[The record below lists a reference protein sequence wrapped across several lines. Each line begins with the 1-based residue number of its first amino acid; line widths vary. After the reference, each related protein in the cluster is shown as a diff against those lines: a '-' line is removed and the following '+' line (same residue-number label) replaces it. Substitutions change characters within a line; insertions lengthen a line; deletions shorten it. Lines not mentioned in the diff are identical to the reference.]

1 MLSFLGEDWKGT
13 FPDMQCLRYYIIISK
28 KATPAYMPM
37 KEERDQN
44 QDLDRKSC
52 MIDLKSSKLKAM
64 WDIENNLKL

>member
-1 MLSFLGEDWKGT
+1 
-13 FPDMQCLRYYIIISK
+13 MQCLRYYIIISK

-64 WDIENNLKL
+64 